1 MEKTFL
7 QALNLYRAKSAL
19 QISPSPELAL
29 VFVSLAPSIPG
40 MENKMPD
47 KNSKKYQ
54 WEKKLT
60 ASFNFEGALEVA
72 AAAAALAQGREELV
86 SGSDGTLPS
95 WYRDPTKT
103 GRDGSAKTIGF
114 YRPKDQPKTPKVRYF
129 LGITEN
135 KKDKQGNKIG
145 ISLEYPDLFKI
156 ARVMEEAALAILG
169 WRKDIEGLI
178 WARTLNDR
186 RKKDPTHPLLS
197 ATLDQYL
204 AKEAADSVAL
214 TGLLKKKMALT
225 PEFGHVIGI
234 GKSLVVNGSI
244 PKLTVA
250 VARMIDDEKELLQT
264 FWQRLSAFTKE
275 RGIPTFVT
283 WNGLGFTFPFLIE
296 RSTALG
302 VEPSCILPRA
312 RFQPWKH
319 LDLFAELAAYD
330 PHRYMSLQ
338 SRLSLWRLSLNGN
351 GSEHHFGDHDLLTE
365 TWRKG
370 NPKPLEENLKLTI
383 GAIQQI
389 LNRVAPC
396 FLEGRN
402 YSH

>member
-1 MEKTFL
+1 MYYIIHI
-7 QALNLYRAKSAL
+7 A
-19 QISPSPELAL
+19 
-29 VFVSLAPSIPG
+29 
-40 MENKMPD
+40 
-47 KNSKKYQ
+47 
-54 WEKKLT
+54 T
-60 ASFNFEGALEVA
+60 AFQSFK
-72 AAAAALAQGREELV
+72 AQPREIQE
-86 SGSDGTLPS
+86 
-95 WYRDPTKT
+95 
-103 GRDGSAKTIGF
+103 
-114 YRPKDQPKTPKVRYF
+114 
-129 LGITEN
+129 
-135 KKDKQGNKIG
+135 
-145 ISLEYPDLFKI
+145 
-156 ARVMEEAALAILG
+156 
-169 WRKDIEGLI
+169 LI
-178 WARTLNDR
+178 WARTLNDL
-186 RKKDPTHPLLS
+186 RKKDPAHPLLS
-197 ATLDQYL
+197 ATLNQYL
-204 AKEAADSVAL
+204 AKEAADSSAL
-214 TGLLKKKMALT
+214 NCLLKKKMALT
-225 PEFGHVIGI
+225 PEFGHIIGI
-234 GKSLVVNGSI
+234 GRALVMNGSI

-351 GSEHHFGDHDLLTE
+351 GSEHHFGDHDVLTE

-370 NPKPLEENLKLTI
+370 NPKPLEENLKLTLE
-383 GAIQQI
+383 AIHRI
-389 LNRVAPC
+389 LNRVAPY

-402 YSH
+402 NSH